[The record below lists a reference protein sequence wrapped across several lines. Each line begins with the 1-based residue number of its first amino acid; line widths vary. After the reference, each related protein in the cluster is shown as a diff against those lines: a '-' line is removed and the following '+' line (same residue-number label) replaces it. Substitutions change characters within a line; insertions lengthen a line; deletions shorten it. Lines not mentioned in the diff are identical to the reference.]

1 MELIALDLCH
11 VVFDGIG
18 FIAPLYWGVND
29 VLQSLSDLFI
39 FLACIFD
46 FPVSC
51 CWFSVYAICCLNV
64 CIWIAYVVCGRC
76 NSGSMMV

>member
-29 VLQSLSDLFI
+29 VLQSLSDWWYIYLIFQYRVVGFLFMR
-39 FLACIFD
+39 FVA
-46 FPVSC
+46 
-51 CWFSVYAICCLNV
+51 
-64 CIWIAYVVCGRC
+64 
-76 NSGSMMV
+76 